1 MKKSILL
8 LMAVLLAVAGYSQR
22 RDGRPRA
29 RRHEMNPEMM
39 AIAQTNNLH
48 KVLELDSV
56 QYNMVMLMNYSDA
69 MAMQDSIKARAARA
83 GEKRM
88 KPTEEERKAR
98 AEVMKQRRA
107 LRDEQMKKI
116 LTPEQYRKYLEYME
130 KVARN
135 GRPSGRGSRREAP
148 RDAGE

>member
-83 GEKRM
+83 
-88 KPTEEERKAR
+88 
-98 AEVMKQRRA
+98 EVMKQRRA

-130 KVARN
+130 QVARN
-135 GRPSGRGSRREAP
+135 GRPSGRGSRREVP